1 MDDSNRLIE
10 EQRQL
15 DAIEN
20 GLAVAD
26 RFINKNY
33 LLNMNEQK
41 ILALSEEE
49 QHAGELRLLKL
60 SKFIYDKD
68 ENINDKLVSVY
79 SALENINS
87 TVFLMI
93 CGKRE
98 GISVYLGTRLK
109 GKGASIAKQVL
120 EKSFLGNFPG
130 SDLENVKSAG
140 ISEIM
145 EDAFGP
151 EKKML

>member
-1 MDDSNRLIE
+1 MEESIMDSRNLQQSIVSIE

-60 SKFIYDKD
+60 NKFIYDKD
-68 ENINDKLVSVY
+68 ENINDKLILIVKK
-79 SALENINS
+79 I
-87 TVFLMI
+87 MI
-93 CGKRE
+93 
-98 GISVYLGTRLK
+98 I
-109 GKGASIAKQVL
+109 I
-120 EKSFLGNFPG
+120 FN
-130 SDLENVKSAG
+130 
-140 ISEIM
+140 
-145 EDAFGP
+145 
-151 EKKML
+151 

>member
-1 MDDSNRLIE
+1 METVVSTGLQSTVTIE

-41 ILALSEEE
+41 ILALSEED

-60 SKFIYDKD
+60 NKFIYDKD
-68 ENINDKLVSVY
+68 SEAQYETSLLSFHKLQIYVSLT
-79 SALENINS
+79 S
-87 TVFLMI
+87 FW
-93 CGKRE
+93 
-98 GISVYLGTRLK
+98 
-109 GKGASIAKQVL
+109 KQT
-120 EKSFLGNFPG
+120 SFLLSP
-130 SDLENVKSAG
+130 DYYL
-140 ISEIM
+140 
-145 EDAFGP
+145 P
-151 EKKML
+151 Y

>member
-1 MDDSNRLIE
+1 MENVVSAGLQSTVTIE

-41 ILALSEEE
+41 ILALSEED

-60 SKFIYDKD
+60 NKFIYDKD
-68 ENINDKLVSVY
+68 ENINDKLISVY
-79 SALENINS
+79 SALE
-87 TVFLMI
+87 
-93 CGKRE
+93 KE
-98 GISVYLGTRLK
+98 KAYLF
-109 GKGASIAKQVL
+109 IW
-120 EKSFLGNFPG
+120 
-130 SDLENVKSAG
+130 
-140 ISEIM
+140 
-145 EDAFGP
+145 GP
-151 EKKML
+151 DSRVMGLPLLSRF